1 MLGSDHV
8 NALDTE
14 LHDVSTEIVR
24 MLSLVRE
31 SLGYARAALVDA
43 EPEAALACRD
53 NDAAIDDAQDR
64 IERTI
69 LSIIARRQP
78 AARDLRFLGAMHRSL
93 ADVERAGDYAVHV
106 ANAGAELASEPPLK
120 KYTDMTRILEVE
132 DRMIDT
138 TIAAL
143 AEGDE
148 AKVAAIGDQPRG
160 TAVFEDAI
168 PNGGQRL
175 DHRVPTPVAV
185 ASRINIQERG
195 MVRHETDR
203 HKPSLAPGTHPR
215 CPKNE
220 TVLNRQDLYPT
231 SA

>member
-8 NALDTE
+8 NALDAE
-14 LHDVSTEIVR
+14 LNDVSAEIVR

-31 SLGYARAALVDA
+31 SLGHARAALVDA

-53 NDAAIDDAQDR
+53 NDTLIDEAQDR
-64 IERTI
+64 IEHTI

-78 AARDLRFLGAMHRSL
+78 AARDLRFLGAMHRTL

-106 ANAGAELASEPPLK
+106 ANAGAELAQEPPLK

-143 AEGDE
+143 ADADEERARTSLGMDEEIDELYEQIQRELLTYMLEDPQAITKATKLLSVGRYLERLGDHLE
-148 AKVAAIGDQPRG
+148 NVNEHILFWL
-160 TAVFEDAI
+160 TAE
-168 PNGGQRL
+168 
-175 DHRVPTPVAV
+175 RV
-185 ASRINIQERG
+185 
-195 MVRHETDR
+195 
-203 HKPSLAPGTHPR
+203 
-215 CPKNE
+215 
-220 TVLNRQDLYPT
+220 
-231 SA
+231 

>member
-8 NALDTE
+8 NALDAE
-14 LHDVSTEIVR
+14 LQDVSTEIVR

-53 NDAAIDDAQDR
+53 NDAAIDEAQDR
-64 IERTI
+64 IEHTI

-143 AEGDE
+143 ADGDE
-148 AKVAAIGDQPRG
+148 AKARASLGMDEEIDELYEQIQRELLTYMLEDPQAITKATKLLSVGRYLERLGDHLENVNEHILFWL
-160 TAVFEDAI
+160 TAE
-168 PNGGQRL
+168 
-175 DHRVPTPVAV
+175 RV
-185 ASRINIQERG
+185 
-195 MVRHETDR
+195 
-203 HKPSLAPGTHPR
+203 
-215 CPKNE
+215 
-220 TVLNRQDLYPT
+220 
-231 SA
+231 